1 MFYLLSRLLFVEE
14 SLAYG
19 GPPLTEYPEE
29 LCEASPIVN
38 HGNMLICIQCLLAKV
53 ITVAEDMPRH
63 DKLWIAEASIE
74 LLLLFC
80 DRVCCVSGGAFVRRS
95 RLEISLEPV
104 RGKVAIILCDHP
116 GLISAIDIT
125 YLRLDIHL

>member
-1 MFYLLSRLLFVEE
+1 MFYFLNRLLLVKD
-14 SLAYG
+14 SLAHG
-19 GPPLTEYPEE
+19 GPPLTEYPVE
-29 LCEASPIVN
+29 LCETSPIVN
-38 HGNMLICIQCLLAKV
+38 HGNLLICIQCLLAEV
-53 ITVAEDMPRH
+53 IAVAKDMPSH

-74 LLLLFC
+74 LLLLLC

-104 RGKVAIILCDHP
+104 RGKVTIILCDHP

-125 YLRLDIHL
+125 DLSLNIHL